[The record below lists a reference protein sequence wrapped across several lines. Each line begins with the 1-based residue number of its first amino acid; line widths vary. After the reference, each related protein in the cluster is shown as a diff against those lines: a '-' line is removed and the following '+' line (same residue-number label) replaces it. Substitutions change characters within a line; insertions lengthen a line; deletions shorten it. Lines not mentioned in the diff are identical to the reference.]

1 MNKTR
6 NDISFLVGCV
16 SENLK
21 HKLRHERKF
30 VKETHGVG
38 KINGHWAKKKKKNEQ
53 EMTDF

>member
-1 MNKTR
+1 MNTTR
-6 NDISFLVGCV
+6 NDISFLVVCV

-21 HKLRHERKF
+21 LGLRHERKF

-38 KINGHWAKKKKKNEQ
+38 KINGYWAKKKKEQ

>member
-21 HKLRHERKF
+21 HKLHHERKF

-38 KINGHWAKKKKKNEQ
+38 KINGHWAKKKKKEQ